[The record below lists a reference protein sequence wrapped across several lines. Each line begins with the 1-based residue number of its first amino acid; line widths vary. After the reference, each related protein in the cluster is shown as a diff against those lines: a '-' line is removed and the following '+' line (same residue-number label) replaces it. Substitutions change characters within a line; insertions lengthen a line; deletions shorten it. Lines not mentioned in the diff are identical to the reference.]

1 MNYLGNSTNFAYRKS
16 IDFQYLATLVWNK
29 DDPHFVPHDGLGK
42 DIDYGLL
49 QKYFDVNEIFELHDI
64 TVGDAKEEQRGCD
77 NSNDFPELYV
87 STEGKIFRL
96 LDDNFGILRVGD
108 NLVLFD
114 VCDFWIDSNTT
125 ASRRGLTIGQIV
137 GLGSTVVFHACR
149 LEGQMAKV
157 QYLANAVW
165 KMGLEEFKESRKF
178 LPNPIAPSEVAE
190 EKIRIFRQVVATVSP
205 SLPFFGGRR
214 PAVHVLNGKT
224 GVVETTFVDE
234 RGVFLSGVM
243 NVSGLGTAGQEK
255 MRCAFVREHYSGAAV
270 PQAGF
275 SYMVNIRRVVRKYSW
290 SDKVPYVALAVYPMY
305 SNVKE
310 EERDKAGEK
319 EEMALRQFDDAHRLV
334 TRSNRR
340 CPLDDEH
347 VKKTY
352 QIRSRSKSPSGE
364 NTEAKN
370 HDEKKSMG
378 IFKCLTSRTTGIMQ
392 DIRDPSILIYFE
404 LEDLIGKEKKHIKG
418 LTTWDVIKLMCNM
431 AGVKVCYKAGEMN
444 SQTIRYAVDRNGLC
458 LSIAGGKRLPK
469 HLEFLDHVKLEKK
482 HLRKTVD
489 LPDRMRRFKEAECNL
504 QFPDRLKAT
513 EQVRKEDE
521 TEKKPDLIAVK
532 GKVRVILNESFS
544 LLWGPIEESDVNEI
558 QYYCLFDTYDLLV
571 SGKQSAAD
579 KGVSMSSVVKVG
591 DVLTYNACLMAKRKV
606 VPYLATS
613 VWNGEDRAFDVPPMT
628 KANIQS
634 DKINVYGQVV
644 DSCMP
649 FIEKREREEYAE
661 ENKKLE
667 TAQRQAKEEEIKI
680 KARELRSIEQKE
692 RERRER
698 EVKDLAQK
706 QLPIQGEDGLAN
718 VSSFDLVDWRTKG
731 SIETEKCDLFAILR
745 LWNNKHAL
753 LSTHRVWINDKPKF
767 GEWKA
772 LHLPFFRSQNVS
784 ARKVEGFEEFEYQV
798 IFSHA
803 GMYKKS
809 GLTFDYPPAMASW
822 IKPLCLQQTLDSEL
836 TIYKTRH
843 GTKKASPK
851 AQENPPPPPG
861 T

>member
-1 MNYLGNSTNFAYRKS
+1 M
-16 IDFQYLATLVWNK
+16 ATLVWNN
-29 DDPHFVPHDGLGK
+29 DDPHSLTYNGQDK
-42 DIDYGLL
+42 DIDHGLL
-49 QKYFDVNEIFELHDI
+49 QKYYDVNEIFELHNNTSI
-64 TVGDAKEEQRGCD
+64 GAKEERAYPNMD
-77 NSNDFPELYV
+77 DFPEQYV
-87 STEGKIFRL
+87 STVGKIFRL
-96 LDDNFGILRVGD
+96 LDDNFGILRVED
-108 NLVLFD
+108 NLVMFD

-125 ASRRGLTIGQIV
+125 AARRGLTIGQIV
-137 GLGSTVVFHACR
+137 GLGSTVIFHACR
-149 LEGQMAKV
+149 LEDKMSKV
-157 QYLANAVW
+157 QYLANALC
-165 KMGLEEFKESRKF
+165 KIETEEFKKI
-178 LPNPIAPSEVAE
+178 LPDPITASEVAQ
-190 EKIRIFRQVVATVSP
+190 EKIRIFRQVASTVGP

-234 RGVFLSGVM
+234 RGVFISGVM

-255 MRCAFVREHYSGAAV
+255 MRCAFIRDHYSAATV

-290 SDKVPYVALAVYPMY
+290 SDKVPYIALAVYPMY

-310 EERDKAGEK
+310 EEQDKAGEK
-319 EEMALRQFDDAHRLV
+319 EETALKNFDDAYRLV
-334 TRSNRR
+334 ERSNRR
-340 CPLDDEH
+340 CPLNDEP
-347 VKKTY
+347 VRKTY
-352 QIRSRSKSPSGE
+352 QIRSRSKSPTVE
-364 NTEAKN
+364 NAETKTT
-370 HDEKKSMG
+370 DERISIG

-392 DIRDPSILIYFE
+392 DIRDPSILVYFE
-404 LEDLIGKEKKHIKG
+404 LEDLIGKEKKHIRN
-418 LTTWDVIKLMCNM
+418 LATWDVIKLMCNM
-431 AGVKVCYKAGEMN
+431 AGIKVCYKAGKMD
-444 SQTIRYAVDRNGLC
+444 SPSIGYAAHRNGLC
-458 LSIAGGKRLPK
+458 LSVAAGKRLPK
-469 HLEFLDHVKLEKK
+469 HLEFLDNVKLEKK
-482 HLRKTVD
+482 NLRKSVD
-489 LPDRMRRFKEAECNL
+489 LTDRMKRFKEAECNL
-504 QFPDRLKAT
+504 QFPDRVKTT
-513 EQVRKEDE
+513 EQVRNEDE
-521 TEKKPDLIAVK
+521 ITKKPELIAVK
-532 GKVRVILNESFS
+532 GEVRVVLNESFS
-544 LLWGPIEESDVNEI
+544 LLWGPIEDGEGSEI

-613 VWNGEDRAFDVPPMT
+613 VWNGEDRAFDVPPME

-634 DKINVYGQVV
+634 DKIKVYEQVV

-661 ENKKLE
+661 DNRKLKA
-667 TAQRQAKEEEIKI
+667 TKMQDKAEEINK
-680 KARELRSIEQKE
+680 KARELRSIEE
-692 RERRER
+692 REKQRALQ
-698 EVKDLAQK
+698 EVKDMTQNPK
-706 QLPIQGEDGLAN
+706 PIQDDPRDH

-731 SIETEKCDLFAILR
+731 SIEVEKCDLFAILR

-809 GLTFDYPPAMASW
+809 GLTFDYPPAMAAW
-822 IKPLCLQQTLDSEL
+822 IKPLCLQQTLDAEL
-836 TIYKTRH
+836 NIYKTRH
-843 GTKKASPK
+843 GTNKALPK
-851 AQENPPPPPG
+851 AEETPPPPPG

>member
-1 MNYLGNSTNFAYRKS
+1 M
-16 IDFQYLATLVWNK
+16 ATLVWNK
-29 DDPHFVPHDGLGK
+29 DDPHSVPHDGK
-42 DIDYGLL
+42 DRDIDHSLL
-49 QKYFDVNEIFELHDI
+49 QKYFDVNEIFELQDV
-64 TVGDAKEEQRGCD
+64 TVDDTKEEQRGCP
-77 NSNDFPELYV
+77 NSKDFPELYA
-87 STEGKIFRL
+87 SAEGKIFRL
-96 LDDNFGILRVGD
+96 LDDNFGILRVDD

-125 ASRRGLTIGQIV
+125 ASRRGLKIGQIV

-149 LEGQMAKV
+149 LEEKMSKV

-165 KMGLEEFKESRKF
+165 KIELEESEESRKL
-178 LPNPIAPSEVAE
+178 LPNPITTNEVAE

-205 SLPFFGGRR
+205 SLPFLGGRR
-214 PAVHVLNGKT
+214 PAHHVLNGKT

-234 RGVFLSGVM
+234 RGIFLSGVM

-275 SYMVNIRRVVRKYSW
+275 SYMVNIRRVVRKFSW
-290 SDKVPYVALAVYPMY
+290 SDKVPYIALAVYPMY

-310 EERDKAGEK
+310 EEQDKAGEK
-319 EEMALRQFDDAHRLV
+319 EEMALRQFDDTYRNVA
-334 TRSNRR
+334 RSNRR
-340 CPLDDEH
+340 CPLDEEP

-352 QIRSRSKSPSGE
+352 IIRSRSKSPSEE
-364 NTEAKN
+364 NAEAN
-370 HDEKKSMG
+370 NPDEKTSIG
-378 IFKCLTSRTTGIMQ
+378 IFKVLTSRTTGIIQ

-418 LTTWDVIKLMCNM
+418 LSTWDVIKLMCNM
-431 AGVKVCYKAGEMN
+431 AGVKVYFKAGKMN
-444 SQTIRYAVDRNGLC
+444 SPSIGYAAHRNGLC
-458 LSIAGGKRLPK
+458 LNIAAGKRLPK

-504 QFPDRLKAT
+504 QFPQRLKTT
-513 EQVRKEDE
+513 EQVRNEDE
-521 TEKKPDLIAVK
+521 TEKKPELIAVK
-532 GKVRVILNESFS
+532 GTVRVILNESFS
-544 LLWGPIEESDVNEI
+544 LLWGPLEEGDGNDI
-558 QYYCLFDTYDLLV
+558 QHYCLFDTYDLLV

-613 VWNGEDRAFDVPPMT
+613 VWNGEDRAFDVPPMA

-649 FIEKREREEYAE
+649 FIEKREREEYSE
-661 ENKKLE
+661 YNKKLE
-667 TAQRQAKEEEIKI
+667 TAQREEKEEEIKK
-680 KARELRSIEQKE
+680 KARELRSKEQEEK
-692 RERRER
+692 ERRER
-698 EVKDLAQK
+698 EVKDMAQK
-706 QLPIQGEDGLAN
+706 QGQGEEAA
-718 VSSFDLVDWRTKG
+718 FDLVDWLTKG

-745 LWNNKHAL
+745 LWNNKLAL

-772 LHLPFFRSQNVS
+772 LHLPFFRLQNVS

-803 GMYKKS
+803 GMYKKR
-809 GLTFDYPPAMASW
+809 GLAFDRHLNRQFDYPPAMAAW
-822 IKPLCLQQTLDSEL
+822 IKPLCLKQTLDAEL
-836 TIYKTRH
+836 NIYKTRH

-851 AQENPPPPPG
+851 AEENPPPPPG